1 MTPRETRKS
10 ARIAHNSCFAYWPK
24 YAAGIYRRCIFTCGC
39 QVRECESAVAGAVY
53 HGGIAGIAGTTNR
66 RSPNLLL
73 VIDRLFIQM
82 NADYR
87 GGFSMLRQLAGAM
100 NKLLPGARTPVLS
113 VVLLQGPLSPS
124 RPPSLFFSIISSLH
138 RPNINSPPQTN
149 P

>member
-1 MTPRETRKS
+1 MSSSR
-10 ARIAHNSCFAYWPK
+10 
-24 YAAGIYRRCIFTCGC
+24 
-39 QVRECESAVAGAVY
+39 VRERGCVAGAVY

-113 VVLLQGPLSPS
+113 VVLLQGPPS
-124 RPPSLFFSIISSLH
+124 RFLSLFFSIISSLH
-138 RPNINSPPQTN
+138 RPNINSPSKTN

>member
-1 MTPRETRKS
+1 MYVHVGVKFAS
-10 ARIAHNSCFAYWPK
+10 ARAL
-24 YAAGIYRRCIFTCGC
+24 
-39 QVRECESAVAGAVY
+39 VAVAGAVY

-100 NKLLPGARTPVLS
+100 NKLLLGARTPVLS
-113 VVLLQGPLSPS
+113 VAPLQGPLSP
-124 RPPSLFFSIISSLH
+124 PPPPLPFFFFRSLSFT
-138 RPNINSPPQTN
+138 Q
-149 P
+149 

>member
-1 MTPRETRKS
+1 MWVS
-10 ARIAHNSCFAYWPK
+10 SS
-24 YAAGIYRRCIFTCGC
+24 
-39 QVRECESAVAGAVY
+39 QVRERGCVAGAVY

-100 NKLLPGARTPVLS
+100 NKLLLGARTPVLS
-113 VVLLQGPLSPS
+113 VVLLQGPLSLPL
-124 RPPSLFFSIISSLH
+124 PFLFLSLPLFHSMILNLH
-138 RPNINSPPQTN
+138 RSNNSPSQMN

>member
-1 MTPRETRKS
+1 MVKMASVKRGRVRGSRTQQLFRLLTQ
-10 ARIAHNSCFAYWPK
+10 I
-24 YAAGIYRRCIFTCGC
+24 RRGDLPPVYVHVWVSSSR
-39 QVRECESAVAGAVY
+39 VREERGYVAGAVY

-113 VVLLQGPLSPS
+113 VVLLQDLLSFLPS
-124 RPPSLFFSIISSLH
+124 SFS
-138 RPNINSPPQTN
+138 Q
-149 P
+149 